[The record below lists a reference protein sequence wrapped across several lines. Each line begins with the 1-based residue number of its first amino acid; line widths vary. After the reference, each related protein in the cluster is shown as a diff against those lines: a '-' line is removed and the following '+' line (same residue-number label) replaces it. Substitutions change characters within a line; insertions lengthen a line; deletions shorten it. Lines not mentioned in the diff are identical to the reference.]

1 LSRSDEIRARIADT
15 GKYEI
20 LSADTEGMNSY
31 GFHARHIP
39 LDAPAFLKVYDVD
52 PDGPDL
58 FGEARLLKCMTD
70 QQGATG
76 NLVQILDCERLA
88 DDAVLIAME
97 FVSGG
102 SLLTRLRTEGELPLM
117 DALNVTVGILH
128 GVAQL
133 HASNK
138 VHRDLKPANI
148 LIDRVSRQAKIGDF
162 GSVSELDRQGAAV
175 RTSRRSALYIPPEG
189 PQIHCRESDLYQV
202 GMVLHELINGS
213 FPPDEESYLDREA
226 LRQMRHREATSLRSL
241 DRFEQCQVINAAIQ
255 RRNSSRKLLAL
266 VPVLPYVPDE
276 VVRIIRKATAPVFEN
291 RYRSASEMI
300 SAIERVNHPNWRAE
314 SGCFGATGW
323 RGSDWRIRQV
333 GEGFVAERKKSAGW
347 RHWRECT
354 FQKTLFDAIGDFQS

>member
-1 LSRSDEIRARIADT
+1 MSRSDEIRARIAET

-31 GFHARHIP
+31 GFHARHLP
-39 LDAPAFLKVYDVD
+39 LNAPAFLKVYDVD
-52 PDGPDL
+52 PDGADL
-58 FGEARLLKCMTD
+58 FGEARLLKQMTD
-70 QQGATG
+70 QQGASG

-102 SLLTRLRTEGELPLM
+102 SLLTRLRTHGEFPFM
-117 DALNVTVGILH
+117 DALKVTVGILH

-148 LIDRVSRQAKIGDF
+148 LIDAATRQVKIGDF
-162 GSVSELDRQGAAV
+162 GSVSELDDSGLAL

-189 PQIHCRESDLYQV
+189 PAIHRRESDLYQV

-213 FPPDEESYLDREA
+213 FPPDEEAYLDREA
-226 LRQMRHREATSLRSL
+226 LRQIRRLNASSLHGL
-241 DRFEQCQVINAAIQ
+241 GRFEQCQVINAAIQ
-255 RRNSSRKLLAL
+255 RRSSARRLLDL
-266 VPVLPYVPDE
+266 VPVLSYVPDE
-276 VVRIIRKATAPVFEN
+276 VMRIVRKGTAPAAEN

-300 SAIERVNHPNWRAE
+300 GAIERVNHPNWHADG
-314 SGCFGATGW
+314 GCFAASGW
-323 RGSDWRIRQV
+323 RGSDWRVRQV
-333 GEGFVAERKKSAGW
+333 REKFIAERQKSAGW
-347 RHWRECT
+347 RHWREAS
-354 FQKTLFDAIGDFQS
+354 FAKTLFDAIAEFRS